1 MAKKILAFANRKG
14 GSGKTTSA
22 VNVAARL
29 AELGSGRVLLV
40 DIDPQGNAAEA
51 LGLAVNGR
59 CISKMLV
66 GQAELK
72 DVILPAGATR
82 PRLFVVPSSDK
93 LRDATAQLVAMQVA
107 RQFGAKS
114 SLSADN
120 VFAEVF
126 TPYAHLFDYIVV
138 DCPPTIGLLD
148 KALYNWATDV
158 IVPVKMAYLDTAGAR
173 KNLDDILVARE
184 SGAKIRI
191 SYVLPTFYR
200 PREMVAHETYNQL
213 RTAYGRLVARPIP
226 QTTLV
231 EQSQS
236 VGQRTLFEYAPDSSA
251 AEAYD
256 DLTRRIMQDGR

>member
-1 MAKKILAFANRKG
+1 MAKKIIAFANRKG

-29 AELGSGRVLLV
+29 ADLGDGRVLLV

-51 LGLAVNGR
+51 LGLAANGR
-59 CISKMLV
+59 CVSKMLV

-72 DVILPAGATR
+72 DVILPAGASR
-82 PRLFVVPSSDK
+82 PRLFVVPSSDL

-114 SLSADN
+114 GQSPDT
-120 VFAEVF
+120 VFADVF
-126 TPYAHLFDYIVV
+126 APYGHLFDYIVV

-148 KALYNWATDV
+148 TALYNWATDV
-158 IVPVKMAYLDTAGAR
+158 IVPVKMAYLDTSGAR
-173 KNLDDILVARE
+173 KNLDDILAARE
-184 SGAKIRI
+184 GGAKIRI

-200 PREMVAHETYNQL
+200 PREMVAKETYDQL
-213 RTAYGRLVARPIP
+213 REAYGRLVAKPIP
-226 QTTLV
+226 QTTVV
-231 EQSQS
+231 EQSQA
-236 VGQRTLFEYAPDSSA
+236 VGQRTLFEYAPDSPA

-256 DLTRRIMQDGR
+256 DLVRRIMNNGQ